1 MKHWFLP
8 EVPDLLGLL
17 AHQARLT
24 TEGLEH
30 VARWAAGDA
39 TAEADVRDLE
49 HQADDA
55 KRALRSALR
64 AAFTTPLDPE
74 DLYELSE
81 RLDAVINGAKD
92 LVREADLLGVAPDAP
107 MAEMA
112 ADLLA
117 GQRHL
122 ETAIGAIGRDDDA
135 ATAAS
140 DDAVHACR
148 GVEKAYRQAMV
159 DLAQVTDLGEVTTR
173 RELYRRCARLGDAVE
188 AVAERIWYA
197 VVKAP

>member
-17 AHQARLT
+17 AQQARLT

-30 VARWAAGDA
+30 LARWSGGDA
-39 TAEADVRDLE
+39 SAEADVRE
-49 HQADDA
+49 HEHLADDA

-64 AAFTTPLDPE
+64 SAFTTPLDPE

-81 RLDAVINGAKD
+81 RLDVVMNDAKN
-92 LVREADLLGVAPDAP
+92 LVREAELLELPPDDP
-107 MAEMA
+107 MGAMA
-112 ADLLA
+112 DELLE

-122 ETAIGAIGRDDDA
+122 EAAIGAVGTDDDA
-135 ATAAS
+135 ATLSS
-140 DDAVHACR
+140 DDAVRRCR
-148 GVEKAYRQAMV
+148 DVERTYRGAMGA
-159 DLAQVTDLGEVTTR
+159 LTRASDLGEVMAR
-173 RELYRRCARLGDAVE
+173 RELYRRYARMADAVE
-188 AVAERIWYA
+188 AVSDRIWYA

>member
-17 AHQARLT
+17 ARQAALT
-24 TEGLEH
+24 TAGIEH
-30 VARWAAGDA
+30 FAAWAGGEVAR
-39 TAEADVRDLE
+39 EQQVRDLE
-49 HQADDA
+49 HQADEA

-81 RLDAVINGAKD
+81 RMDAVLNSAKD
-92 LVREADLLGVAPDAP
+92 LVREAELLGIAPDQH

-112 ADLLA
+112 GDLLA
-117 GQRHL
+117 GQRQL
-122 ETAIGAIGRDDDA
+122 EEAVIAVGPDNEAATRASDA
-135 ATAAS
+135 A
-140 DDAVHACR
+140 VKACR
-148 GVEKAYRQAMV
+148 GVEHTYRGAMSSLLDEP
-159 DLAQVTDLGEVTTR
+159 DLREVVAR
-173 RELYRRCARLGDAVE
+173 RELYRRFSRTADAVE
-188 AVAERIWYA
+188 AVADRIWYA